1 MKLNKTLV
9 ALTIGLLGL
18 TSCDKTDD
26 PLEPSG
32 NYSPLR
38 VDFPQGTNE
47 WDFRIEQIYKTYG
60 VYLIYKDVT
69 LEDLNRT
76 WVSVGTGDIYY
87 GDDLPDEEVPFMLI
101 FLNNKYFLIFP
112 RKLFKKRFLSKFI
125 C

>member
-76 WVSVGTGDIYY
+76 WVSV
-87 GDDLPDEEVPFMLI
+87 VPMLW
-101 FLNNKYFLIFP
+101 
-112 RKLFKKRFLSKFI
+112 S
-125 C
+125 